1 MKTSS
6 ALKPK
11 HVYLVANGDLRLSA
25 NQKCWPAQAK
35 MEATLARAFQ
45 AEGWKVVRAHA
56 WDKTKKHGFIDSQK
70 MGMEVFRALDPDAP
84 LIVAESVWQYS
95 QHLLPGLF
103 THRGPL
109 LTVANWSGTWPGLVG
124 MLNLNGS
131 LTKMGVRYSSL
142 WSETFADRFF
152 KDGLRQWL
160 AEGTVTHDQ
169 SHVKDLAL
177 LKLPLADEQ
186 FGRRVARQFQRQ
198 KAILGVFDEGCMG
211 MHNAIIPD
219 ELLNPTGVFKERL
232 SQSALYAAMLQV
244 PEAEAQA
251 VYAWLK
257 KKGMQFVLGPNEET
271 DLTENQILQQCKMYV
286 AAVRLADEFG
296 CAAIGIQYQQGLKD
310 LAPASDLAE
319 GLLNNADRPPVQ
331 CPNTGR
337 ILFEGEA
344 VPHFN
349 EVDECAGLDGLLT
362 YRLWRE
368 LGFAPENTLHDL
380 RWGQH
385 YKGPGRD
392 VASALPRRK
401 NAVLDASQH
410 LDEYVWVFLISGAAP
425 PAHFIGGFKGARSER
440 QPPMYFRLGGGTV
453 KGISKPGHIVWS
465 RVFVMDGKLHCDL
478 GVGKVV
484 ELPLQETERR
494 WCETTPQWPIM
505 HAVLNG
511 ITRDQMMARHKSN
524 HIQVVYAPNER
535 QAHRAVRIKAA
546 LLAELG
552 LAVHLC
558 GKVNLE

>member
-1 MKTSS
+1 
-6 ALKPK
+6 
-11 HVYLVANGDLRLSA
+11 
-25 NQKCWPAQAK
+25 
-35 MEATLARAFQ
+35 
-45 AEGWKVVRAHA
+45 
-56 WDKTKKHGFIDSQK
+56 
-70 MGMEVFRALDPDAP
+70 
-84 LIVAESVWQYS
+84 
-95 QHLLPGLF
+95 
-103 THRGPL
+103 
-109 LTVANWSGTWPGLVG
+109 

-296 CAAIGIQYQQGLKD
+296 CAAIGIQYQQGLKE

-385 YKGPGRD
+385 YRTGTRRRP
-392 VASALPRRK
+392 ALP
-401 NAVLDASQH
+401 
-410 LDEYVWVFLISGAAP
+410 AARM
-425 PAHFIGGFKGARSER
+425 RS
-440 QPPMYFRLGGGTV
+440 
-453 KGISKPGHIVWS
+453 
-465 RVFVMDGKLHCDL
+465 
-478 GVGKVV
+478 
-484 ELPLQETERR
+484 
-494 WCETTPQWPIM
+494 
-505 HAVLNG
+505 
-511 ITRDQMMARHKSN
+511 
-524 HIQVVYAPNER
+524 
-535 QAHRAVRIKAA
+535 
-546 LLAELG
+546 
-552 LAVHLC
+552 
-558 GKVNLE
+558 